1 MVKYRQATQKPSNV
15 CFTGRE
21 RMERVKNS
29 HWVSVFAH
37 NSHRGWI
44 TPPLFKQ
51 SDNLLD
57 SFWRAQSPSREK
69 PLLNGTTTSE
79 TGTRKGCISPI
90 ASPPFNLRLKVS
102 HEARRRKSSLSS
114 GKQRTQRFSV
124 EVKPSWQKQFP
135 EAQKTRMNGAKCDD
149 AIWLESATFSRATS
163 DDCNRN

>member
-57 SFWRAQSPSREK
+57 SFWRAQSPSRGK
-69 PLLNGTTTSE
+69 PLLNGATTSE

-90 ASPPFNLRLKVS
+90 ASPLRLKVS

-114 GKQRTQRFSV
+114 GKQRRG
-124 EVKPSWQKQFP
+124 
-135 EAQKTRMNGAKCDD
+135 EAFLTETLPRGTERENERSKVWWCYLTRERYVQLVLNVLHFVSKVLG
-149 AIWLESATFSRATS
+149 SF
-163 DDCNRN
+163 